1 MPALRIPGVLP
12 WMAAP
17 IAGATALAT
26 FPIGVAPT
34 LCPFALVTGT
44 ACPGCGLTRAA
55 AALVQGDF
63 GTALSFHPLVFVVL
77 AWALGWWVTGLAR
90 RRGKDLPLDGA
101 LVNRLLVAT
110 GVVFILTWVVR
121 LAAGSLP
128 PV

>member
-1 MPALRIPGVLP
+1 MPAVRIPPGLP

-17 IAGATALAT
+17 IAGAATLAA
-26 FPIGVAPT
+26 FPVGVAPT

-55 AALVQGDF
+55 ASLVQGDF
-63 GTALSFHPLVFVVL
+63 VAALSFHPLVFVVL

-90 RRGKDLPLDGA
+90 RRGKELPVDGA
-101 LVNRLLVAT
+101 LVNRLLIAT
-110 GVVFILTWVVR
+110 GVVFALTWVVR

>member
-1 MPALRIPGVLP
+1 MPAARIPGVLP

-17 IAGATALAT
+17 IAGAAALAT
-26 FPIGVAPT
+26 FPITAAPT

-55 AALVQGDF
+55 AALAQGDL
-63 GTALSFHPLVFVVL
+63 GMALSFHPLVFVVL
-77 AWALGWWVTGLAR
+77 AWALGWWATKLAR
-90 RRGKDLPLDGA
+90 RRGKELTLDGA
-101 LVNRLLVAT
+101 LVNRLLIAT
-110 GVVFILTWVVR
+110 GVVFALTWVVR